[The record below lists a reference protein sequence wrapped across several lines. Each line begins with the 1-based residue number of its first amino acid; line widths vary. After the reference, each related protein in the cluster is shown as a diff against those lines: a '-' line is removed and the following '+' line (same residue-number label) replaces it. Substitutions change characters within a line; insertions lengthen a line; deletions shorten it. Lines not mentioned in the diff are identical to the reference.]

1 MQLLL
6 QNKEFFIWCSLL
18 VEAGYFSTLTVGFLI
33 VGHTHASID
42 QYFSCLRRKI
52 RNASFIGSPMALQ
65 YLFSL
70 PSTTEDE
77 KKKSLYR
84 PPISQIQLYF
94 VRDYKTLF
102 APYYNP
108 KIVSYNIP
116 YQFKFFRIM
125 GKCACQYQMFND
137 EKLPY
142 LPLTPVEDWKS
153 LERLLGYQLFNISA
167 THSLSTEAGLESF
180 SEHLQLTSTI
190 ESSSLG
196 RAKTKEDLEKMMA
209 LNDVVDKLKDL
220 EQKAMGEQVLRHTDE
235 ADGIDDIERYGDDAV
250 RDAALLYQK
259 SLQGMNSK
267 THGNNA

>member
-1 MQLLL
+1 MPHLSAPR
-6 QNKEFFIWCSLL
+6 WHCSI
-18 VEAGYFSTLTVGFLI
+18 YFHFRQQQKT
-33 VGHTHASID
+33 
-42 QYFSCLRRKI
+42 
-52 RNASFIGSPMALQ
+52 
-65 YLFSL
+65 
-70 PSTTEDE
+70 

-167 THSLSTEAGLESF
+167 THSFLNIF
-180 SEHLQLTSTI
+180 S
-190 ESSSLG
+190 
-196 RAKTKEDLEKMMA
+196 
-209 LNDVVDKLKDL
+209 
-220 EQKAMGEQVLRHTDE
+220 
-235 ADGIDDIERYGDDAV
+235 
-250 RDAALLYQK
+250 
-259 SLQGMNSK
+259 
-267 THGNNA
+267 